1 SLDTEFDGEDG
12 CQVLA
17 ANSLDLGWV
26 VVRES
31 NFVLANESIR
41 WFS

>member
-1 SLDTEFDGEDG
+1 
-12 CQVLA
+12 VLA

-31 NFVLANESIR
+31 NSVLANKSIPLQ
-41 WFS
+41 FLGECNPEFDLLE